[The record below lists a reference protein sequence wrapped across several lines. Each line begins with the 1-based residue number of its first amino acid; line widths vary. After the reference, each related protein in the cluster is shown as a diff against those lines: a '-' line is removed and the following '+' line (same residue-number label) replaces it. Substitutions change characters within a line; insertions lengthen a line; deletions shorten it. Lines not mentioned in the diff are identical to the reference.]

1 MINDQV
7 VAADK
12 TAFRNVN
19 PSQEKIVAVLRN
31 PEVVFLIDKHQ
42 FRAEGALKN
51 ILLKPVSLSHLL
63 HISLIEIINLP
74 SSFALYLVGDVV
86 WELHLPT
93 IFSQYSAPSISVHE
107 YVK

>member
-19 PSQEKIVAVLRN
+19 PSQEKIVAALRN

-42 FRAEGALKN
+42 F
-51 ILLKPVSLSHLL
+51 
-63 HISLIEIINLP
+63 
-74 SSFALYLVGDVV
+74 
-86 WELHLPT
+86 
-93 IFSQYSAPSISVHE
+93 
-107 YVK
+107 